1 MTSSAPRACIS
12 SRPTT
17 EMDCGTSRI
26 GVSVLVAVA
35 VRLAEY
41 PGTALKAG
49 SPVTVTA
56 GSVATPA
63 AGASRST

>member
-1 MTSSAPRACIS
+1 
-12 SRPTT
+12 
-17 EMDCGTSRI
+17 MDCGTSRI

-35 VRLAEY
+35 VRLAAY
-41 PGTALKAG
+41 PGTALKAV